1 VSADRQQLETVLSN
15 VVQNAYEAVRSGPA
29 RAGGPAA
36 IRVSVRGDPSSGE
49 ARAVEIEVADSG
61 PGMDEATL
69 ARAFVPFFTT
79 KERGLGL
86 GLALCERLTRAQ
98 GGAIHL
104 RSKPRDGTTVT
115 VRLPAGR
122 DLEEAA

>member
-1 VSADRQQLETVLSN
+1 VRAD
-15 VVQNAYEAVRSGPA
+15 PA
-29 RAGGPAA
+29 
-36 IRVSVRGDPSSGE
+36 GDD

-98 GGAIHL
+98 GGSIEL
-104 RSKPRDGTTVT
+104 RSKAGEGTTVAI
-115 VRLPAGR
+115 RLPAAR
-122 DLEEAA
+122 APESEAA